1 MDHPLKILAQSVAV
15 QKGIMQFENSDAHHV
30 DNLGQYFN
38 EIPKKLKNN
47 LDFIDYVNG
56 YPK

>member
-38 EIPKKLKNN
+38 EIPKKLKRT
-47 LDFIDYVNG
+47 
-56 YPK
+56 